1 MQAYVG
7 GLAQLPAPADQ
18 PLFHPPQS
26 KKAKRKG
33 LLNLAKGGKAVV
45 QNVMKGVGLT
55 PGMHRD
61 ETKPLVRC
69 RKHQDTSTLLMQTC
83 SGSTV
88 CRRSNC
94 RIHMRRR
101 VRMRWTRLALLL
113 PLPKGAPLVRAV
125 QDSK

>member
-7 GLAQLPAPADQ
+7 GLEQLPAPDDQ

-69 RKHQDTSTLLMQTC
+69 RKHQRTSILLVQTC
-83 SGSTV
+83 SGSV
-88 CRRSNC
+88 VRRRSNC
-94 RIHMRRR
+94 QIHMRRR
-101 VRMRWTRLALLL
+101 ARMRWTRLALLL
-113 PLPKGAPLVRAV
+113 PLLKGAYLV
-125 QDSK
+125 